1 MGKVLP
7 DLLRQNGR
15 TILRFYYGQ
24 YAAALFNRAAGRAH
38 FVLKIKKQELIMEK
52 SHLLRGIL
60 SGLLI
65 VHGHA
70 FASEGEGE
78 SVFSP
83 LTITDNPLAGKY
95 EVGSSEETYTRPG
108 AYSSRTLNKNL
119 QSLDASL
126 RSMAGTYTQVDPLQG
141 MVSVNIRGMNGLG
154 RVNTMVDGVTQTF
167 YGMAP
172 ANYHAGANTAAG
184 APLDPNFL
192 AEVDITR
199 GSSAGSQ
206 GVNALAGSANMRTI
220 GIDDVIREGRQ
231 TGVLSR
237 FSVGDN
243 GLGRTGMISVA
254 GKTEPFGNGGGLGAL
269 VGISGSR
276 TYATYKN
283 GGGRSSKD
291 FIGDDNNYL
300 RQEPHSEL
308 YKVNFNFDRFNKF
321 EFSGRNYTNSFTRR
335 DITSDDYYLR
345 YNYAPLN
352 ELVDLNVLA
361 STSRGNQAYKPES
374 LYNFSNSSTT
384 NKSNALDISNTSRFK
399 MTDDVFAQFL
409 LGGKLMDTRYTR
421 RFIQASE
428 TDRNAFAPAGK
439 QNISSL
445 YTSLTL
451 NKDIYELALNLN
463 YTRSKVEGHKPACAD
478 NEKCFPQGESK
489 LHLDNNAFNPSVT
502 FSAQVTPWLQ
512 PFVSWSRSS
521 RAPNVQEVFFA
532 NEGGASMNPFLKP
545 EKAETWEAGFNVNK
559 TGLLTTQD
567 TFHMKALAYQS
578 RIKDYINS
586 QSFLLCSSGSLC
598 TDFDDSDP
606 NFNANIFVNSTSP
619 VTTKGYEIEAGYDA
633 GFAYMNV
640 SWSKQHTDQPTSI
653 ASSIYNFAY
662 EDMSDLPDSY
672 ATLDVGGRLFSQ
684 KLTIGSLVKFTGKS
698 KRLST
703 EGVETESNTVP
714 KQSMPNIPTI
724 IDLYSTYQMTDNVLL
739 RFSVQNVTN
748 RDYSEALNRMNQSL
762 YYAKEGASVNTTARG
777 RTYIFGGEI
786 QF

>member
-1 MGKVLP
+1 
-7 DLLRQNGR
+7 
-15 TILRFYYGQ
+15 
-24 YAAALFNRAAGRAH
+24 
-38 FVLKIKKQELIMEK
+38 MEK
-52 SHLLRGIL
+52 SQVVKGLLT
-60 SGLLI
+60 GLLI

-70 FASEGEGE
+70 FAVEGEGE

-83 LTITDNPLAGKY
+83 VTVTDNPLDGKY
-95 EVGSSEETYTRPG
+95 QAGSSDETYTRPG

-172 ANYHAGANTAAG
+172 ANYHAGANTASG

-199 GSSAGSQ
+199 GNSAGSQ

-220 GIDDVIREGRQ
+220 GIDDVIKQGNQ
-231 TGVLSR
+231 VGVLSR

-254 GKTEPFGNGGGLGAL
+254 GKTDVFDNGGGLGAL

-308 YKVNFNFDRFNKF
+308 YKINFNADQFNKF

-352 ELVDLNVLA
+352 ELIEINVLA
-361 STSRGNQAYKPES
+361 STSRGNQAYKSES
-374 LYNFSNSSTT
+374 LYNVSNASST
-384 NKSNALDISNTSRFK
+384 NKSNALDISNNSRFK
-399 MTDDVFAQFL
+399 IADDIFADFQ

-421 RFIQASE
+421 SFIEATE
-428 TDRNAFAPAGK
+428 TKGNAFAPAGK
-439 QNISSL
+439 QKISSL
-445 YTSLTL
+445 YTGLTL

-463 YTRSKVEGHKPACAD
+463 YTRSQVQGRKPACAD
-478 NEKCFPQGESK
+478 NEKCFPQGETT
-489 LHLDNNAFNPSVT
+489 LDLDDKAFNPSAT
-502 FSAQVTPWLQ
+502 FSVQVAPWLQ
-512 PFVSWSRSS
+512 PFVSWSKSS

-559 TGLLTTQD
+559 KGLLAEQD
-567 TFHMKALAYQS
+567 NFHMKALAYQS
-578 RIKDYINS
+578 RIKNYIS
-586 QSFLLCSSGSLC
+586 SESFFLCSTGSLC
-598 TDFDDSDP
+598 KDFDDSDA
-606 NFNANIFVNSTSP
+606 NFNANVYVNSTSP

-633 GFAYMNV
+633 GFAYVNV

-653 ASSIYNFAY
+653 ASSISNFAY

-672 ATLDVGGRLFSQ
+672 ATLDVGGRLFDQ
-684 KLTIGSLVKFTGKS
+684 KLTVGSLVKFTGKS

-703 EGVETESNTVP
+703 EGIETESNTVP
-714 KQSMPNIPTI
+714 KEGMPNIPTI

-762 YYAKEGASVNTTARG
+762 DYAKEGASINTTARG